1 MTGRACCGVRFLA
14 GKFAPKIYACKFKVL
29 AEQLLFL
36 LWLMIHYRTN
46 DVFT

>member
-1 MTGRACCGVRFLA
+1 MTRYACCKVQFLA
-14 GKFAPKIYACKFKVL
+14 GKFAPKMHARKCKVL

-36 LWLMIHYRTN
+36 LWLMIHYWTN